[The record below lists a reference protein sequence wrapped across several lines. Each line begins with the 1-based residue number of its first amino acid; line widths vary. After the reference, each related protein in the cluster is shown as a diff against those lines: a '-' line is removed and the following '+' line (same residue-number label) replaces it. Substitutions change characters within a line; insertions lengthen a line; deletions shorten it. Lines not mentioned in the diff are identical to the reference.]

1 MVINQTVIATNENF
15 KLIWD
20 DKENE
25 YQVIRKGDLR
35 VREREDDKE
44 RIVKI
49 WNLGYAGDD
58 SKIETTSQVPTVFLN
73 TGNRV
78 RMGKNYWE
86 VIRVSIDE
94 ITFITDNLNN
104 CTIPRD
110 TPCLWELIQSP

>member
-1 MVINQTVIATNENF
+1 MINHTIIATNDSFEMVWNVEE
-15 KLIWD
+15 K
-20 DKENE
+20 E
-25 YQVIRKGDLR
+25 YQIIRKGDLR

-44 RIVKI
+44 KI
-49 WNLGYAGDD
+49 AKLWNIGYSDED
-58 SKIETTSQVPTVFLN
+58 SKIETTNEVSTVFLN

-94 ITFITDNLNN
+94 ITFITDNFNN